1 MPYIGPSADFA
12 NITRFTYTATG
23 GETSISGTD
32 DNGLSLAFTS
42 GVNLTVHLNG
52 VLLVAGTDY
61 DTNTAN
67 TINSLAA
74 LSAGDICEVTVYGLF
89 NVANAI
95 PSTGGTFSGAVVFN
109 KSVQGSVNTN
119 ASVSGST
126 TLDFSS
132 YQNFVLTL
140 TGNATLANPTTETIG
155 QSGFIIFI
163 QDSTGGYTVSLGTD
177 YETVGAAGLTLSTAA
192 DAYDIVPY
200 VVKGTDSILLGT
212 PQLAFG

>member
-23 GETSISGTD
+23 GETSISGVD

-67 TINSLAA
+67 TIDNLAA
-74 LSAGDICEVTVYGLF
+74 LAGGDICEVTVFGLF
-89 NVANAI
+89 NVADAI
-95 PSTGGTFSGAVVFN
+95 PATGGTFSGAVVF
-109 KSVQGSVNTN
+109 SAAVQGAVNTN
-119 ASVSGST
+119 TSVSGST

-177 YETVGAAGLTLSTAA
+177 YETAGAAGLTLSTAA

>member
-1 MPYIGPSADFA
+1 MPYLGPSADFA

-23 GETSISGTD
+23 GETSISGVD

-67 TINSLAA
+67 TIDNLAA
-74 LSAGDICEVTVYGLF
+74 LAGGDICEVTVFGLF
-89 NVANAI
+89 NVADAI
-95 PSTGGTFSGAVVFN
+95 PATGGTFSGAVVFN
-109 KSVQGSVNTN
+109 AAVQGAVNTN

-177 YETVGAAGLTLSTAA
+177 YETAGSAGLTLSTAA

>member
-67 TINSLAA
+67 TIDNLAA
-74 LSAGDICEVTVYGLF
+74 LAGGDICEVTVFGLF
-89 NVANAI
+89 SVADAI
-95 PSTGGTFSGAVVFN
+95 PATGGTFSGAVVFN
-109 KSVQGSVNTN
+109 AAVQGAVNTN
-119 ASVSGST
+119 TSVSGST

-177 YETVGAAGLTLSTAA
+177 YETAGAAGLTLSTAA